1 MTTSIIE
8 PCAARLFNI
17 YYQHTQSSSLE
28 NLQYLVE
35 EAYKLHERLRK
46 NTTSKIGLFELDE
59 FLLLKALRNYSVH
72 QGEFLGEAYYVNTD
86 FAKAMQLELTRVC
99 LIKKATVNL
108 AINHEPNLEHGEEN
122 KIARI
127 RTQLVDFG
135 DFYNLEPVIFNFMV
149 KVYENLDSSNLP
161 IPGEGFKDIKQA
173 YQREKYYNYPHYLS
187 LHPANCDAETIK
199 NNLIPITTAAIKE
212 NTGLPNPKSDPFHQF
227 LTLELDYSALAV
239 INYEG
244 GDYEAIHETLTTQ
257 INNKPDSLLV
267 AQVLPE
273 HRGMAFIGSENGIDV
288 TCFNISEQ
296 RELFE
301 KNNIQIDPYFYAP
314 SIGELLALFVH
325 EGQIFPVMLHKSELV
340 SATKPEPTEMS
351 NPMYNQK
358 YWDDLVGSIR
368 TDMDE
373 PITSI
378 KVGRNTPCPCGSGKK
393 YKKCCA

>member
-1 MTTSIIE
+1 MTASIIE

-28 NLQYLVE
+28 SLQYLVE

-46 NTTSKIGLFELDE
+46 HPTSKIGLFELDE

-72 QGEFLGEAYYVNTD
+72 QGEFLGEAYYVDTD

-99 LIKKATVNL
+99 LVKKATVNL

-135 DFYNLEPVIFNFMV
+135 DYFNLEPVLFNFMV
-149 KVYENLDSSNLP
+149 KVFEKLDSLKLA

-173 YQREKYYNYPHYLS
+173 YQREKYYNYPHYLP
-187 LHPANCDAETIK
+187 LHPANCDAETIR
-199 NNLIPITTAAIKE
+199 NNLLPITDTAIKDKI
-212 NTGLPNPKSDPFHQF
+212 GLPDPKSDPFHQF
-227 LTLELDYSALAV
+227 STLELDYSALDV

-244 GDYEAIHETLTTQ
+244 NDYEAIHETLTKQ
-257 INNKPDSLLV
+257 IKNRPDSLMV
-267 AQVLPE
+267 AQALPE
-273 HRGMAFIGSENGIDV
+273 HRGMAFIGSDNSIDV
-288 TCFNISEQ
+288 TCFNISDQ

-301 KNNIQIDPYFYAP
+301 EKNIQIDSYFYTP
-314 SIGELLALFVH
+314 SIGELLALFIH
-325 EGQIFPVMLHKSELV
+325 NDKIFPVILHKSDFV
-340 SATKPEPTEMS
+340 SVAKPKPTEIPKQS
-351 NPMYNQK
+351 
-358 YWDDLVGSIR
+358 YWDELVGSIR
-368 TDMDE
+368 TEVEE
-373 PITSI
+373 PVTSVKI
-378 KVGRNTPCPCGSGKK
+378 GRNDPCPCGSGKK